1 MQSEVLLSSVCRAG
15 DYRTSTYCT
24 LQVRT
29 CTEIYW
35 SGSRF
40 SKNFRGIFHKTSCH
54 QLTIMPERNA
64 RRSKLHRTASCCHEC
79 RKTFGTLWCLSIWP
93 KWNQTK
99 TKQNQIS
106 FGEFLVR
113 CARPPKGI
121 PKGPKKKKKK
131 KITIDNDNI
140 KTPKFSLFYCL
151 LWYFL
156 LGRLYK

>member
-1 MQSEVLLSSVCRAG
+1 MEVLGSIETADGILANP
-15 DYRTSTYCT
+15 
-24 LQVRT
+24 
-29 CTEIYW
+29 EI
-35 SGSRF
+35 
-40 SKNFRGIFHKTSCH
+40 
-54 QLTIMPERNA
+54 
-64 RRSKLHRTASCCHEC
+64 
-79 RKTFGTLWCLSIWP
+79 
-93 KWNQTK
+93 
-99 TKQNQIS
+99 
-106 FGEFLVR
+106 GEFLVR